1 MFLERHRTM
10 LKLVESLIA
19 NLRGQDSTDRD
30 VTATGSAPGRAAAP
44 AVSTIP
50 RADDNVVDALRRILS
65 RHDPTQA
72 GSINLMG
79 LEGLR
84 ARMGD
89 RWPAVADRVHMLT
102 IRLLNKYLSPLDTW
116 FRPDGEIYV
125 VVFAQL
131 GPTQAREIC
140 ASLVEELQ
148 ALLWGTAET
157 GSIKARAAVH
167 TIGSES
173 MFDPAKLRQIL
184 NTASPAGTAT
194 EGFSGYQ
201 GEPAGP
207 LEVRYRPIWDV
218 KQQVLS
224 VFMARPCRQ
233 RRGGSPLWGLD
244 CLDDPEDPAQLLELD
259 LFVLR
264 EAVSV
269 ALELFDNRFRFFL
282 SIPIHF
288 ESLAVQSR
296 RRTLI
301 GCLQAIPPHM
311 RSLMTYHLHGA
322 PAGVPVS
329 RLAEMVSTMRP
340 YGRTT
345 MVVVDP
351 VSFDLSV
358 VAAAGAKVACV
369 LLPPGATVQRH
380 RADLL
385 RFGLAAQKHR
395 LHTSVEGVED
405 FAMEALCEEA
415 QISFLSGDLIGGWV
429 EVPEQAVRRSLSD
442 FRAAAP
448 AAIST

>member
-1 MFLERHRTM
+1 M
-10 LKLVESLIA
+10 LKMMESLIA
-19 NLRGQDSTDRD
+19 NLLGTDGPAQDVPASGNGPAR
-30 VTATGSAPGRAAAP
+30 AMNPANSA
-44 AVSTIP
+44 IP
-50 RADDNVVDALRRILS
+50 RADDNVVDALRRILG
-65 RHDPTQA
+65 RRDPSQA
-72 GSINLMG
+72 GSIQLMG
-79 LEGLR
+79 LESLR

-89 RWPAVADRVHMLT
+89 RWPAVADRVHLLT
-102 IRLLNKYLSPLDTW
+102 IRLLNQYLSPLDTW
-116 FRPDGEIYV
+116 FRPDGETYV

-131 GPTQAREIC
+131 GPAQAGEIC
-140 ASLVEELQ
+140 SHLVEELQ

-157 GSIKARAAVH
+157 GSIKARAVVH
-167 TIGSES
+167 AIGSET
-173 MFDPAKLRQIL
+173 MFDPAKLRRTL
-184 NTASPAGTAT
+184 DAARTGAAGTGTAT
-194 EGFSGYQ
+194 DGFTGSQ
-201 GEPAGP
+201 GEAAGP

-224 VFMARPCRQ
+224 VFTVRPCRQ
-233 RRGGSPLWGLD
+233 RRGGSLLWGLD
-244 CLDDPEDPAQLLELD
+244 CLDDPEDPAQILELD

-282 SIPIHF
+282 SVPIHF

-296 RRTLI
+296 RRALI

-311 RSLMTYHLHGA
+311 RSLMTYHLRGA

-329 RLAEMVSTMRP
+329 RLAEMISTLRP

-351 VSFDLSV
+351 VSADLSV
-358 VAAAGAKVACV
+358 VAAAGAKVACL
-369 LLPPGATVQRH
+369 LLPPGASVQRH
-380 RADLL
+380 RAELL

-429 EVPEQAVRRSLSD
+429 EVPQQAVRRSLDD
-442 FRAAAP
+442 FRAMAP
-448 AAIST
+448 AAIPA